1 MEALLWGWLMIV
13 LLQLLGVYL
22 FKKYSVLDK
31 PGPDVPARNCVP
43 TMQWLVG
50 IIAVVVSIITVGRG
64 DLFGN
69 SAFLGMW
76 IGLAMIACVTSI
88 DELWRIV
95 HARFRIGPL
104 VRLLVQIASA
114 VVAARLSYEALL
126 PMTLFWYELEG
137 LLWIFAMVV
146 WFWLF
151 INAINWFDG
160 VYGLSTWVTSIGFWT
175 VVALIG
181 LVVLP
186 AFPLMSLEKMWVLSD
201 TMLIAWL
208 FGVMTLIWTII
219 EFKPWWLMRDVGTM
233 SVWFVLAYLSL
244 VWWAKIGTLIV
255 VLALPLMDATWVIA
269 DRLLR
274 RKTNPMKGDF
284 THLHY
289 RLMAM
294 WRNRTEVRIAIRVSS
309 MCFAVLMLL
318 QWTNSLNKVI
328 IFIMA
333 VVLFFGINIYLFW
346 IKWIDSEYK
355 REKNGEWE
363 KE

>member
-1 MEALLWGWLMIV
+1 MEVLLWGWLIIIA
-13 LLQLLGVYL
+13 LQLLGIFL
-22 FKKYSVLDK
+22 FKKYAILDK
-31 PGPDVPARNCVP
+31 PGPDVPARNRVP

-50 IIAVVVSIITVGRG
+50 IIAVAVSIVVIGRG
-64 DLFGN
+64 DLFGD
-69 SAFLGMW
+69 SAFLGMRV
-76 IGLAMIACVTSI
+76 GLVMIACVMSI

-104 VRLLVQIASA
+104 VRLLVQITSA
-114 VVAARLSYEALL
+114 VVAAWLSYEALL
-126 PMTLFWYELEG
+126 PMTLFGYELDG
-137 LLWIFAMVV
+137 LLWLVAMII

-181 LVVLP
+181 VVVLP
-186 AFPLMSLEKMWVLSD
+186 AFPLMSLERMWVLSD
-201 TMLIAWL
+201 TMLIASL
-208 FGVMTLIWTII
+208 FGVMTLVWTII

-233 SVWFVLAYLSL
+233 SVGFVLAYLSL
-244 VWWAKIGTLIV
+244 VWWAKVWTLIV
-255 VLALPLMDATWVIA
+255 VLALPLMDAVRVIA

-274 RKTNPMKGDF
+274 RKSNPMKGDF

-294 WRNRTEVRIAIRVSS
+294 WRSRTEVRVAIRVAS
-309 MCFAVLMLL
+309 MCFAILMLL

-346 IKWIDSEYK
+346 VKRIDGEYT
-355 REKNGEWE
+355 WE
-363 KE
+363 GKQELGDE